1 MKTRVP
7 YYYKDFKCVASK
19 CTDTCCAGWEI
30 IIDAEAYKHYKN
42 VSGEFGETLKSNL
55 TLYEDDEPGFIL
67 KNDNC
72 PFLNKNNLCD
82 IYTELGEDSLCYT
95 CKTYPRFIEEYG
107 SLREIGIS
115 LSCPEAARLILLD
128 SKPVTFEISED
139 DEMVS
144 SYDDIS
150 FDLFIQIKSS
160 RKIALDILQNRSIS
174 LNHRI
179 ALLINFAHDI
189 QEKINEN
196 KLSKIADIRNKYSKE
211 DYQEELI
218 NGFDKYSINQCDK
231 YDNMLKCM
239 NLYKNLNPIN
249 DNWPKIIEHT
259 INCFHKTDDI
269 TFYQKQYD
277 DFDEYYKNKTYE
289 YEHLMVYF
297 VFQYFMKSVFD
308 DELYSK
314 VTLAVMSYLII
325 KELDVVR
332 WIDNKYNFDTNDQ
345 IDIMHMY
352 SKEIEHSEKTLYDLE
367 EMFNTNKL
375 FDLKQL
381 LTLIMS

>member
-1 MKTRVP
+1 MVP
-7 YYYKDFKCVASK
+7 YYYKDFKCTASK

-30 IIDAEAYKHYKN
+30 IIDDETYKHYSN
-42 VSGEFGETLKSNL
+42 VCGEFGERLRSNL
-55 TLYEDDEPGFIL
+55 TLYEDGEPGFVL

-72 PFLNKNNLCD
+72 PFFNTNNLCD
-82 IYTELGEDSLCYT
+82 IYTELGEDYLCYT
-95 CKTYPRFIEEYG
+95 CKTYPRFIEEY
-107 SLREIGIS
+107 SNLREIGIS

-128 SKPVTFEISED
+128 SKPITFEVSED
-139 DEMVS
+139 NEMVNT
-144 SYDDIS
+144 YDDIS
-150 FDLFIQIKSS
+150 FDISMEIIPS
-160 RKIALDILQNRSIS
+160 RKMALDILQNRSIN

-189 QEKINEN
+189 QEEINEN
-196 KLSKIADIRNKYSKE
+196 NLCKITDIINKYSQE
-211 DYQEELI
+211 HYQKELI
-218 NGFDKYSINQCDK
+218 NKFDNYRTKQSHK

-239 NLYKNLNPIN
+239 NIYKNLNPIN
-249 DNWPKIIEHT
+249 DKWPKIIEHA
-259 INCFHKTDDI
+259 INCFHKIDDI
-269 TFYQKQYD
+269 NFYQKQYD
-277 DFDEYYKNKTYE
+277 DFNEYYKNKTYE

-297 VFQYFMKSVFD
+297 IFQYFMKSVFD
-308 DELYSK
+308 EELYSK

-332 WIDNKYNFDTNDQ
+332 WIDNKYNFNINDQ

-352 SKEIEHSEKTLYDLE
+352 SKEIENSEKTLYDLE

-381 LTLIMS
+381 LILIMS

>member
-1 MKTRVP
+1 MKTMVP

-30 IIDAEAYKHYKN
+30 IIDDETYKRYNN
-42 VSGEFGETLKSNL
+42 VCGEFGERLKSNL
-55 TLYEDDEPGFIL
+55 TLYEDDEPGFVL
-67 KNDNC
+67 QNDNC
-72 PFLNKNNLCD
+72 PFLNKNNFCD
-82 IYTELGEDSLCYT
+82 IYTELGEDCLCYT

-107 SLREIGIS
+107 NLREIGIS

-128 SKPVTFEISED
+128 SKPVTFEVSED

-144 SYDDIS
+144 AYDDIS
-150 FDLFIQIKSS
+150 FDLFTQIISS

-196 KLSKIADIRNKYSKE
+196 KLSKIADIRNKYSQE
-211 DYQEELI
+211 DYQKELI
-218 NGFDKYSINQCDK
+218 NVFDTYKGKQCDK
-231 YDNMLKCM
+231 YDNMLRCM
-239 NLYKNLNPIN
+239 NIYKNLNPIN
-249 DNWPKIIEHT
+249 DNWPKIIEHA

-277 DFDEYYKNKTYE
+277 DFNEYYKNTTYE

-297 VFQYFMKSVFD
+297 IFQYFMKSIFD
-308 DELYSK
+308 EELYSK
-314 VTLAVMSYLII
+314 VTLAAMSYLII

-332 WIDNKYNFDTNDQ
+332 WIDNKYNFDINDQ

-352 SKEIEHSEKTLYDLE
+352 SKEIENSEKTLYDLE
-367 EMFNTNKL
+367 EMFNTNKV
-375 FDLKQL
+375 FDLEQL
-381 LTLIMS
+381 LILIMN

>member
-1 MKTRVP
+1 MVP
-7 YYYKDFKCVASK
+7 YYYKDFKCTASK
-19 CTDTCCAGWEI
+19 CPDTCCAGWEI
-30 IIDAEAYKHYKN
+30 IIDDETYKRYN
-42 VSGEFGETLKSNL
+42 SVPGDFGERLKSNL
-55 TLYEDDEPGFIL
+55 TLYEDDEPGFVL
-67 KNDNC
+67 QNDNC

-107 SLREIGIS
+107 NLREIGIS

-128 SKPVTFEISED
+128 SKPVTFEVSED

-144 SYDDIS
+144 AYDDIS

-160 RKIALDILQNRSIS
+160 REIALDILQNRSIS

-196 KLSKIADIRNKYSKE
+196 KLSKIADIINKYSKE
-211 DYQEELI
+211 HYQKELI
-218 NGFDKYSINQCDK
+218 NEFNKYRTKQSDK

-239 NLYKNLNPIN
+239 NIYKNLNPIN
-249 DNWPKIIEHT
+249 DNWPQIIEHA

-277 DFDEYYKNKTYE
+277 DFNEYYKNKTYE

-308 DELYSK
+308 EELYSK
-314 VTLAVMSYLII
+314 VTLAAMSYLVKKRIRCGQV
-325 KELDVVR
+325 D
-332 WIDNKYNFDTNDQ
+332 
-345 IDIMHMY
+345 
-352 SKEIEHSEKTLYDLE
+352 
-367 EMFNTNKL
+367 
-375 FDLKQL
+375 
-381 LTLIMS
+381 

>member
-1 MKTRVP
+1 MKTMVP
-7 YYYKDFKCVASK
+7 YYYKDFKCIASK

-30 IIDAEAYKHYKN
+30 IIDDETYKHYNN
-42 VSGEFGETLKSNL
+42 VSGAFGEILKSNL
-55 TLYEDDEPGFIL
+55 TLYEDNEPGFVL
-67 KNDNC
+67 QNDNC

-107 SLREIGIS
+107 NSREIGIS

-128 SKPVTFEISED
+128 SKPVTFEVSED
-139 DEMVS
+139 DEMVNT
-144 SYDDIS
+144 YDDIS
-150 FDLFIQIKSS
+150 FDLFTQIIPS

-196 KLSKIADIRNKYSKE
+196 TLFKIADIRNKYSQE
-211 DYQEELI
+211 DYQKELI
-218 NGFDKYSINQCDK
+218 NEFDKYRIQQCDK
-231 YDNMLKCM
+231 YNNMRKCM
-239 NLYKNLNPIN
+239 NMYKNLDPIN
-249 DNWPKIIEHT
+249 DNWPKIIEHA
-259 INCFHKTDDI
+259 INCFYKTDDI

-277 DFDEYYKNKTYE
+277 DFNEYYKNKTYE
-289 YEHLMVYF
+289 YEHLLVYF
-297 VFQYFMKSVFD
+297 IFQYFMKSIFD
-308 DELYSK
+308 EELYSK
-314 VTLAVMSYLII
+314 VTLAAMSYLVI

-332 WIDNKYNFDTNDQ
+332 WIDNKYNFDINDQ

-352 SKEIEHSEKTLYDLE
+352 SKEVENSEKTLYDLQ

-375 FDLKQL
+375 FNLEQL
-381 LTLIMS
+381 LILIMN